1 LPFDKLSPHRTGIP
15 AGTDTPRKDFP
26 MLGLVSA
33 LFSILLISACSMTP
47 TTPAVSATA
56 VSQLT
61 PTGKLRAAI
70 NYGNAVL
77 ARRDA
82 ATGEVSGVSVDL
94 SRELAKRLGV
104 ELQLLPFDAANKSVE
119 AIKNK
124 QADIAFFAIDPLRAA
139 DTDYTAAYVV
149 IEGTYVVPQGSSI
162 KSNADVDKPGT
173 RIAVAAKSAYDLF
186 LTREIKQATLVRTVT
201 SAGVVD
207 MFVEKNL
214 EVAAGVKQQLEKDMK
229 RIPGLRMLDGRFME
243 INQAMGTSKGR
254 DEGIKYMRAFIEE
267 MKASGFVAKAL
278 ERHSI
283 DGVAVAP
290 PGAL

>member
-1 LPFDKLSPHRTGIP
+1 
-15 AGTDTPRKDFP
+15 
-26 MLGLVSA
+26 MLRLASA
-33 LFSILLISACSMTP
+33 LFSIILFTACSMTP
-47 TTPAVSATA
+47 TTPAPSAA

-77 ARRDA
+77 AKRDA
-82 ATGEVSGVSVDL
+82 TTGELSGVSVDL

-104 ELQLLPFDAANKSVE
+104 ELQLIPFDAANKSVE

-124 QADIAFFAIDPLRAA
+124 HADIAFFAIDPLRGA
-139 DTDYTAAYVV
+139 DTDYTAAYVI
-149 IEGTYVVPQGSSI
+149 IEGTYVVPQASAI
-162 KSNADVDKPGT
+162 KVNADVDKPGT

-186 LTREIKQATLVRTVT
+186 LSLQIKQATLVRTVT

-207 MFVEKNL
+207 MFVEQKL

-243 INQAMGTSKGR
+243 ISQAMGTSKGR

-267 MKASGFVAKAL
+267 MKASGFVARAL
-278 ERHSI
+278 ERHRI

-290 PGAL
+290 PAAR

>member
-1 LPFDKLSPHRTGIP
+1 MHKL
-15 AGTDTPRKDFP
+15 A
-26 MLGLVSA
+26 A
-33 LFSILLISACSMTP
+33 ALISISFLTACSMTP
-47 TTPAVSATA
+47 TTPAPSAAA

-82 ATGEVSGVSVDL
+82 TTGEVSGVSVDL

-104 ELQLLPFDAANKSVE
+104 ELQLVPFDAANKSVE

-124 QADIAFFAIDPLRAA
+124 QADIAFFAIDPARGV

-149 IEGTYVVPQGSSI
+149 IEGTYVVRNDSPV
-162 KSNADVDKPGT
+162 KVNADVDKPGT

-186 LTREIKQATLVRTVT
+186 LTREIKQATLERTVT
-201 SAGVVD
+201 SGGVID
-207 MFVEKNL
+207 MFIEKKL
-214 EVAAGVKQQLEKDMK
+214 DVAAGVKQQLEKDMK
-229 RIPGLRMLDGRFME
+229 RIPGLRMLGGRFME

-254 DEGIKYMRAFIEE
+254 EEGVKYMRAFVED
-267 MKASGFVAKAL
+267 MKASGFVAAAL
-278 ERHSI
+278 ERHKI
-283 DGVAVAP
+283 EGVAVAP
-290 PGAL
+290 AARP